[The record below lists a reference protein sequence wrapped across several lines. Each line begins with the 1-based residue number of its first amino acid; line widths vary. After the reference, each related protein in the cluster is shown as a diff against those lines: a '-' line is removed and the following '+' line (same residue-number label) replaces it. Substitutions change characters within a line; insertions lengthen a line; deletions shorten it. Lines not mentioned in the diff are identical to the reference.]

1 MPTEYEMDQALREQ
15 EERLDEMNERERL
28 AVILEGYA
36 NSLRNNWIPF
46 EGVLGNL
53 LIILTSEGYLKLEK
67 EYYVKEVKDEK
78 S

>member
-1 MPTEYEMDQALREQ
+1 MPTIYEYDQAIREQ

-46 EGVLGNL
+46 KGVLGNL
-53 LIILTSEGYLKLEK
+53 LIVLTSEDYLKLE
-67 EYYVKEVKDEK
+67 EEHYVKEINHE
-78 S
+78 